1 MIACVT
7 LATAIALTTPMAQ
20 AAGWEHPGVGGAA
33 GRIVG
38 LTLYGATV
46 LLILNTSVLVL
57 LERATRSSVTVPR
70 WGWAGIG
77 ALLTVVPMIAFSLP
91 ESSNLWERVSETVQ
105 AQLSAPALL
114 VSESLPMMLAGGV
127 FAALLFDKARTD
139 ESRAHTPLR
148 PASGSNSER
157 ESKRP

>member
-1 MIACVT
+1 MT
-7 LATAIALTTPMAQ
+7 LAGAVGLTTPVAQ

-46 LLILNTSVLVL
+46 LLVLNTSVLL
-57 LERATRSSVTVPR
+57 LIERATRGWVTVPR
-70 WGWAGIG
+70 WAWAGIG
-77 ALLTVVPMIAFSLP
+77 AGLTVIPVIAFSLP
-91 ESSNLWERVSETVQ
+91 ESANLWERVTEAVK

-139 ESRAHTPLR
+139 ESRVNTAAA
-148 PASGSNSER
+148 ASDASSHPGKGRSADAD
-157 ESKRP
+157 